1 MNPADEQRMEDLAR
15 VLDDAAVLLSEAV
28 GRAEGALLEF
38 TEKYG
43 IPAKWEPDLSVLVK
57 WCESARKTLKEA
69 NKLL

>member
-38 TEKYG
+38 TDKYG
-43 IPAKWEPDLSVLVK
+43 IPAKWEPDLLELAN
-57 WCESARKTLKEA
+57 WCVSARKTLKEA
-69 NKLL
+69 NALI